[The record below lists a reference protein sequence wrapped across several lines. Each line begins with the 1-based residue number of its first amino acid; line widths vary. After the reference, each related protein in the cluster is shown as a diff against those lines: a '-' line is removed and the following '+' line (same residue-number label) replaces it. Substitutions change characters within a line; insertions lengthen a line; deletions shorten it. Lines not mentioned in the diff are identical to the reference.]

1 MKTVPRG
8 TDDKKRQMQFIALSG
23 DAAAFACTVLEK
35 ANHAKTKKKPT
46 NEFFTPFI
54 RSMTDDGCLPTSRR
68 QQRQFDFLLR
78 L

>member
-35 ANHAKTKKKPT
+35 ANHAKTKKNKQT
-46 NEFFTPFI
+46 NSSPH
-54 RSMTDDGCLPTSRR
+54 L
-68 QQRQFDFLLR
+68 FDP
-78 L
+78 